1 MNKTY
6 LILLALCVSLLA
18 SDTPTKTGDF
28 PEKEMKAQ
36 NKEIAKLVAEEIS
49 STLPQVVNKFTTI
62 TSVKSQD
69 TTIVYTF
76 EINTGAKSDET
87 VRNEDRT
94 KMSQAITTGI
104 CQSSSKFLQAGIN
117 TTYLYVSAKTKAN
130 LFRFDISQ
138 KDCPVVVN

>member
-130 LFRFDISQ
+130 LFRFDIL
-138 KDCPVVVN
+138 

>member
-1 MNKTY
+1 VIFQK
-6 LILLALCVSLLA
+6 
-18 SDTPTKTGDF
+18 KR
-28 PEKEMKAQ
+28 KAQ